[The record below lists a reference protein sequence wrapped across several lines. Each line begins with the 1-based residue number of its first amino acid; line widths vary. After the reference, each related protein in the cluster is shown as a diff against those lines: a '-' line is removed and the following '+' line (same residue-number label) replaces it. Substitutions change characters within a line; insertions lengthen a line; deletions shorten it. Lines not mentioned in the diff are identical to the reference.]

1 MGVDDVVR
9 PRARDLTPALGAEID
24 GVDLTEP
31 LSDETIGF
39 LREVFDDRGLLLF
52 RRTRLAQVQQ
62 YVLCEVMRGRER
74 PSDEQAEADAAIQR
88 NFYVSNRREG
98 ATAPIGRL
106 LFHADGVWTDE
117 PFEVLSL
124 YAEEMEPN
132 ASATLFA
139 SAVNGWETMPDAL
152 RARIEG
158 REAIQVGGPED
169 LHEQRRRRFGDD
181 IMQTVRDGAPS
192 FTLPVVRPHPRTG
205 RMALLISENHAKEIV
220 GLPLDES
227 DALLDE
233 RGPHPS
239 QGRPPAAHVG
249 GAHQG
254 DDLPTGPI
262 AQRRRPP
269 SGSGWSCRARVMS
282 RRRSFRSSIG
292 AEVEDPIVVLVVAER
307 DPLYHLLRYTRG
319 HGRRDLRSSRRGCSE
334 GSDGARSLRSVS
346 LGGDPIRV
354 GRCGRSTAGA
364 VRAGRRSSRTRGG
377 RSRSRRD
384 AGRR

>member
-39 LREVFDDRGLLLF
+39 LRDVFDDRGLLLF
-52 RRTRLAQVQQ
+52 RRTELAQVQQ
-62 YVLCEVMRGRER
+62 YVLCEVLRGRER
-74 PSDEQAEADAAIQR
+74 PSEEQADEDAAIQR

-132 ASATLFA
+132 ASATLVA

-169 LHEQRRRRFGDD
+169 LHEQRRGRFGDD
-181 IMQTVRDGAPS
+181 VMQTVRDGAPS

-220 GLPLDES
+220 GLPLEES

-233 RGPHPS
+233 VFAHLYA
-239 QGRPPAAHVG
+239 PANTYE
-249 GAHQG
+249 HQWEEG
-254 DDLPTGPI
+254 DLLVWDNI
-262 AQRRRPP
+262 A
-269 SGSGWSCRARVMS
+269 
-282 RRRSFRSSIG
+282 
-292 AEVEDPIVVLVVAER
+292 L
-307 DPLYHLLRYTRG
+307 H
-319 HGRRDLRSSRRGCSE
+319 HGRRTVTQE
-334 GSDGARSLRSVS
+334 G
-346 LGGDPIRV
+346 
-354 GRCGRSTAGA
+354 
-364 VRAGRRSSRTRGG
+364 AGRTLRKVGLPLPTSAALTKVTTYQLAR
-377 RSRSRRD
+377 
-384 AGRR
+384 